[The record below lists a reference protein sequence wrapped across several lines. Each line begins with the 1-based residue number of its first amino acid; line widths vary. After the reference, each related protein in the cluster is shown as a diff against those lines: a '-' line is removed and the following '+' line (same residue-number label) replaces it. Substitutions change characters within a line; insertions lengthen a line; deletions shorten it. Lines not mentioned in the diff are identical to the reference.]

1 MLDIDARMKMK
12 RTKSISLIAA
22 ALLAVSPVVASGIT
36 GETTVNAAKI
46 SRHAKKHVKKNVKK
60 HVKKHAKKTTKKRS
74 KKVKK
79 AKKPVLND
87 TYNKAD
93 KKAQVYYRQV
103 KANRYKQN
111 GHWYVDL
118 KAKVANIPTLNDD
131 YEPTKYNIHNQAGQV
146 YKLRTSDFYAY
157 TDTDTNTVCLDI
169 GEGSMYDLKNF
180 TIIPKAN
187 GAKKNLASVMPIS
200 D

>member
-1 MLDIDARMKMK
+1 MK

-74 KKVKK
+74 KK
-79 AKKPVLND
+79 AKKRNSDAGV
-87 TYNKAD
+87 D

-103 KANRYKQN
+103 KANRYKQ
-111 GHWYVDL
+111 GKHWYVDI
-118 KAKVANIPTLNDD
+118 KANVANVPTLDED
-131 YEPTKYNIHNQAGQV
+131 SDVTKYHIHNPAGEV
-146 YKLRTSDFYAY
+146 FKVRTSRFVAY
-157 TDTDTNTVCLDI
+157 TDDDTGTVRLEL
-169 GEGSMYDLKNF
+169 GQGYYFDLKNF
-180 TIIPKAN
+180 TIVPKAN
-187 GAKKNLASVMPIS
+187 GTKRSIANLIPTS

>member
-1 MLDIDARMKMK
+1 MK

-36 GETTVNAAKI
+36 GKTTVNAAKI
-46 SRHAKKHVKKNVKK
+46 SRHTKKHVKKNVKK
-60 HVKKHAKKTTKKRS
+60 HVKKHAKETTKKRS
-74 KKVKK
+74 KKDKK
-79 AKKPVLND
+79 AKKLKKPVLND

-169 GEGSMYDLKNF
+169 DEGSMYDLKHF

-187 GAKKNLASVMPIS
+187 GAKKNLASVMPTS